1 MTNFDWFILINCTIV
16 SLSLGIAFYYWHAYH
31 ELSYQLDEI
40 WADSYADDAAHAA
53 ATAAYADAAYAAY
66 ADADAAAAKE
76 WLNNNTLE
84 DMARYN

>member
-40 WADSYADDAAHAA
+40 WADNY
-53 ATAAYADAAYAAY
+53 AAYADTAYAAY
-66 ADADAAAAKE
+66 AAADTAAAKE

>member
-40 WADSYADDAAHAA
+40 WAGSYDADAYA
-53 ATAAYADAAYAAY
+53 AAYADAAYAAY
-66 ADADAAAAKE
+66 AAADAAAAKE

>member
-40 WADSYADDAAHAA
+40 WADSYA
-53 ATAAYADAAYAAY
+53 
-66 ADADAAAAKE
+66 ADADAAADDAAYAAAYADAHAAADE
-76 WLNNNTLE
+76 ERIGDGTLE

>member
-53 ATAAYADAAYAAY
+53 ATAVY
-66 ADADAAAAKE
+66 ADAAAAKE